1 MGGSP
6 SSQLLGASPLVSVS
20 ARDRPPGLP
29 GSHFYRGLP
38 PAVPA
43 LPGQTD
49 GRERGFSPSQGE
61 EAELPC
67 EHGAQ
72 AGGAPRGQQGAED
85 PAGLGRIP
93 ETALVGGSPD
103 ALMGSGGGF
112 PNGKWEEAR
121 IRVLWALLSLESLSP
136 VWGGR
141 DPHRRPG
148 RY

>member
-1 MGGSP
+1 M
-6 SSQLLGASPLVSVS
+6 
-20 ARDRPPGLP
+20 
-29 GSHFYRGLP
+29 
-38 PAVPA
+38 
-43 LPGQTD
+43 
-49 GRERGFSPSQGE
+49 
-61 EAELPC
+61 PC

-72 AGGAPRGQQGAED
+72 AGGTPRGQQGAED
-85 PAGLGRIP
+85 PAGLGRVP
-93 ETALVGGSPD
+93 EAALVGGSPN

-148 RY
+148 RRVQPTGSLHLCLWIRPVSWAVGNGGLTF